1 MQTAS
6 DVRSDY
12 DHLAEKAGEPNPEV
26 LRLNQS
32 LQMEV
37 AARQRMENHVRS
49 QEALLNMTSDAVI
62 VCSLEGR
69 IVEWNQGATRIY
81 GWSSET
87 ANGKALSELFYPLES
102 TNFSTNLA
110 ATIAKREHRA
120 EENHMTSMG
129 RTIVVQTRWSL
140 GRNPEGKDEIL
151 IVNTDVTEQKELE
164 RQFLRMQR
172 LETVGL
178 LASGIAHDLNNVL
191 APILMASQNLL
202 NDIKDEGQAE
212 LLRSIEASARR
223 GGALVHQILSYA
235 RGTESERAPLDVK
248 QLLHE
253 FQKVAKDTF
262 PRAIQIVTRF
272 GKDLKPVLGSKT
284 QLYQAIMNLCVNA
297 RDAMPNGGILQIEAN
312 TIILDA
318 AFVIRHPPAIPGEY
332 VSLKISDNG
341 VGIPEDVLDR
351 IFDPFFTTK
360 EAGKGTGL
368 GLSTVLGIVKRH
380 GGFLE
385 VTSKIG
391 KGSRFTIYLPT
402 IEPAS
407 QAAAPAP
414 SPVLPSGNGRV
425 VLVVDDE
432 RVIRD
437 ITAST
442 LKKNGYQVLTA
453 CDGTEGFALFTQH
466 RSEISVIVT
475 DMSMPYMDGAKMI
488 RALFQIDPKVKVIAM
503 SGLNEEVNL
512 PELLK
517 KKVPFLKKPF
527 ALDKLLETLAEVVE
541 AAPAKESPARSPSR
555 LRVESK
561 PRTIPPLTPQEPR
574 LSDDRFGS

>member
-1 MQTAS
+1 MQNE
-6 DVRSDY
+6 
-12 DHLAEKAGEPNPEV
+12 AELRGECDRLVEKVTELTSEV
-26 LRLNQS
+26 SRLSQS
-32 LQMEV
+32 LQTEV
-37 AARQRMENHVRS
+37 SARRHVEDHFHT
-49 QEALLNMTSDAVI
+49 QEGLLDMTSDAVI
-62 VCSLEGR
+62 VCNLDGR
-69 IVEWNQGATRIY
+69 VVAWNQGSTRIY

-87 ANGKALSELFYPLES
+87 ANGKLLSKLFYPPES
-102 TNFSTNLA
+102 NHFSANLA
-110 ATIAKREHRA
+110 ATIAKREYLA

-129 RTIVVQTRWSL
+129 RTIFVQTRWTL
-140 GRNPEGKDEIL
+140 GRNLEGKDEIL

-212 LLRSIEASARR
+212 LLRSIEVSARR

-262 PRAIQIVTRF
+262 PRSIQIVTRF
-272 GKDLKPVLGSKT
+272 GKDLRPVLGSKT

-297 RDAMPNGGILQIEAN
+297 RDAMPSGGILQIEAAN
-312 TIILDA
+312 IVLDTG
-318 AFVIRHPPAIPGEY
+318 FVSRHPPAAPGEY
-332 VSLKISDNG
+332 VSLRISDNG
-341 VGIPEDVLDR
+341 VGIPEDVIER

-380 GGFLE
+380 GGFLD
-385 VTSKIG
+385 VSSKLG

-402 IEPAS
+402 IETAS
-407 QAAAPAP
+407 PAAAPEP
-414 SPVLPSGNGRV
+414 SLILPSGNGRV

-466 RSEISVIVT
+466 RNEISVIVT

-488 RALFQIDPKVKVIAM
+488 RALFQIDSKVKIVAV

-512 PELLK
+512 PEMLK
-517 KKVPFLKKPF
+517 KKIPFLKKPF
-527 ALDKLLETLAEVVE
+527 ALEKLLETLAEVIESAPVKE
-541 AAPAKESPARSPSR
+541 APARPPSR
-555 LRVESK
+555 LQDAKLAPS
-561 PRTIPPLTPQEPR
+561 PPLTPPDLKLHDGPFEV
-574 LSDDRFGS
+574 